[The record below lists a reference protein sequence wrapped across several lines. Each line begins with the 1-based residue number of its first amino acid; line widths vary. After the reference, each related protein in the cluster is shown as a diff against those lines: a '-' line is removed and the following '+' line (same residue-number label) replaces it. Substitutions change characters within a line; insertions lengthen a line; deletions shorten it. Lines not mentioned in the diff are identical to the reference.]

1 VNTSNNITE
10 SEENYWSRIEKSV
23 LAPIL
28 TTEMVLGVLGNG
40 LVLIVKIVVR
50 IMYHFMFFIPSEN
63 VLKYN
68 DLPHA
73 FIYFIFC
80 LLTV

>member
-50 IMYHFMFFIPSEN
+50 IMYHFMFFTP
-63 VLKYN
+63 LM
-68 DLPHA
+68 
-73 FIYFIFC
+73 F
-80 LLTV
+80 